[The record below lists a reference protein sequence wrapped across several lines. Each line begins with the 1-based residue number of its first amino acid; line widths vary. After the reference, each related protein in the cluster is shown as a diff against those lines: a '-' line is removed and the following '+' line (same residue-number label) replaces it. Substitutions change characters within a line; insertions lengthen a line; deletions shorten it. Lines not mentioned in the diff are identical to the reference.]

1 MKMPMKTLHELN
13 REQNGADAGKYLA
26 ALVDNRLKCLDY
38 ILYNP
43 HKVQFVD
50 YSHPD
55 GRRTY
60 IRSLSFVLQ
69 KAVNEVFP
77 QAKLRISYSVVNS
90 LYCDLVFPDDREE
103 TDRDLELICQAMR
116 HIIKQ
121 DIPFRMEKVPTEE
134 AQQIFEKAGFP
145 QKALLQKTRGHFYT
159 TLYTL
164 DQSPGTFYGPL
175 VPSTGYLKL
184 FRLIR
189 FHKGFLLQ
197 YPQPDNPDRVDDPP
211 KLHKLVEVFEEY
223 VNWGRIMGVKD
234 VGSLNQK
241 IQNGQTKDLIL
252 IGEALHSRRYAAI
265 ADTISGLRDKVR
277 LVLIAG
283 PSSSGKTTTS
293 KRISKQLKVLGM
305 QPVVLEMDNYFVER
319 ENTPR
324 DEKGNYDFES
334 LQAMDVAFLNKQLF
348 ELLEGKEVEVPVFD
362 FLTGKRLFNGK
373 KLSLKEN
380 QILIMEGIHALNPVL
395 TKDIPEENKFRIY
408 ASALTS
414 LSMDENNRISTTDT
428 RMIRRMVR
436 DAQFRGISAE
446 ETILRWPSV
455 SYGERQN
462 IFPFQEEADVMFNS
476 ALPYELAVLKSHAE
490 PLLHR
495 IPPVSKAYPEALRL
509 LNFLSYFTPVHPADE
524 RYIPYVSVIRE
535 FIGTNLPD

>member
-1 MKMPMKTLHELN
+1 MKTLHELN
-13 REQNGADAGKYLA
+13 RERNGADAGKYLA

-43 HKVQFVD
+43 HEVQFVD

-69 KAVNEVFP
+69 KAVKEVFP

-90 LYCDLVFPDDREE
+90 LYCNLVFPDAREE
-103 TDRDLELICQAMR
+103 TDRDMELIRQAMTR
-116 HIIKQ
+116 IIEQ
-121 DIPFRMEKVPTEE
+121 DIPFRMEKIPTEE
-134 AQQIFEKAGFP
+134 AQQLFEKAGFP

-159 TLYTL
+159 TVYTL
-164 DQSPGTFYGPL
+164 DQSYDTFYGPL
-175 VPSTGYLKL
+175 VPSAGYLKL
-184 FRLIR
+184 FYLRR
-189 FHKGFLLQ
+189 FYKGFLLQ
-197 YPQPDNPDRVDDPP
+197 YPHPDNPARVDGPP

-223 VNWGRIMGVKD
+223 VNWGKVMGVRD

-241 IQNGQTKDLIL
+241 IQNGETKDLIL

-265 ADTISGLRDKVR
+265 ADTIFGLRDKVR
-277 LVLIAG
+277 LVLVAG

-305 QPVVLEMDNYFVER
+305 QPVVLEMDNYFVDR

-324 DEKGNYDFES
+324 DENGDFDFES
-334 LQAMDVAFLNKQLF
+334 LQALDVAFLNKQLF
-348 ELLEGKEVEVPVFD
+348 ELLDGKEIEVPLFD
-362 FLTGKRLFNGK
+362 FLTGKRAFNGK
-373 KLSLKEN
+373 KLRLQEN
-380 QILIMEGIHALNPVL
+380 QVLIMEGIHALNPVL
-395 TKDIPEENKFRIY
+395 TKNIPEDNKFRIY

-414 LSMDENNRISTTDT
+414 LAMDENNRISTTDT

-446 ETILRWPSV
+446 ETILRWPSI

-509 LNFLSYFTPVHPADE
+509 LNFLSYFTCVHPTDE

-535 FIGTNLPD
+535 FIGTNPPD

>member
-1 MKMPMKTLHELN
+1 MKSLQEINKEN
-13 REQNGADAGKYLA
+13 NGPDAGRYLA
-26 ALVDNRLKCLDY
+26 ALVDNRLKSLDY

-43 HKVQFVD
+43 HNVQFVD

-69 KAVNEVFP
+69 KAVKEVFP
-77 QAKLRISYSVVNS
+77 EARLRISYSVVNS
-90 LYCDLVFPDDREE
+90 LYCNLDLPDGREE
-103 TDRDLELICQAMR
+103 TNRDMELICQAMNR
-116 HIIKQ
+116 IIEQ
-121 DIPFRMEKVPTEE
+121 DIPFRMEKVRSEE

-145 QKALLQKTRGHFYT
+145 QKALLQKTRGHFFTSVY
-159 TLYTL
+159 YL
-164 DQSPGTFYGPL
+164 DDSPDTFYGPL

-184 FRLIR
+184 FSLRR
-189 FHKGFLLQ
+189 FYKGFLLQ
-197 YPQPDNPDRVDDPP
+197 YPQPDNPLQLDGPP
-211 KLHKLVEVFEEY
+211 QLHKLVEVFEEY
-223 VNWGRIMGVKD
+223 VNWGNIMGVKD
-234 VGSLNQK
+234 VGSLNQT
-241 IQNGQTKDLIL
+241 IQRGETKDLIL
-252 IGEALHSRRYAAI
+252 IGEALHSRRYATI
-265 ADTISGLRDKVR
+265 ADTIFGLRDKVR

-293 KRISKQLKVLGM
+293 YRISKQLKVLGL
-305 QPVVLEMDNYFVER
+305 QPVILEMDNYFVDR
-319 ENTPR
+319 EDSPR
-324 DEKGNYDFES
+324 DENGEYDFES
-334 LQAMDVAFLNKQLF
+334 VHAMDMAFLNRQLF
-348 ELLEGKEVEVPVFD
+348 ELLEGKEVEIPFFN
-362 FLTGKRLFNGK
+362 FLTGRRFFNGRK
-373 KLSLKEN
+373 IKLEDN
-380 QILIMEGIHALNPVL
+380 QILIMEGIHALNPDL

-414 LSMDENNRISTTDT
+414 LAMDENNRISTTDT

-446 ETILRWPSV
+446 DTILRWPSI

-490 PLLHR
+490 PLLHQ

-509 LNFLSYFTPVHPADE
+509 LNFLSYFTCVHPRDE

-535 FIGTNLPD
+535 FIGTNPPD

>member
-241 IQNGQTKDLIL
+241 IQNGLTKDLIL

-380 QILIMEGIHALNPVL
+380 QILIIEGIHALNPVL

-476 ALPYELAVLKSHAE
+476 ALPYELAVLKSHAA